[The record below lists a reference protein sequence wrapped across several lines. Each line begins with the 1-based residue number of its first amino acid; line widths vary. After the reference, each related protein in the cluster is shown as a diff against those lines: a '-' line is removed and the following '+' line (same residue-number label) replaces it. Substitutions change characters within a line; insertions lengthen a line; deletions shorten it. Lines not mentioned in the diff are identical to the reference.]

1 MRASLQAPLLLG
13 HGHFVGGREGLVDD
27 GDLRRVDRHLG
38 GEAVAARFSAL
49 EAKPVEV
56 AEVRVD
62 AVDRVDFGRGVV
74 TVSWDPPTEATGDA
88 SIEVQT
94 QGERAELRASIG
106 SVGERTHRSW
116 IRGAGTPSFGLFG
129 SGGVTSI
136 GAANLGA
143 IAEVSL
149 PMKSTPFELLLEV
162 GATRMFAAA
171 ELAPNGS
178 LGRRERASANTLS
191 AELGLRGTSSMSSS
205 FDVHAALLAG
215 IQQTWVSAF
224 SSGTPATSRSDSQ
237 LGLRASAAAGASFRA
252 GPGRFL
258 LQVETSIVPFGT
270 AGLEAP
276 LGAVALQAG
285 YVVMSR

>member
-1 MRASLQAPLLLG
+1 
-13 HGHFVGGREGLVDD
+13 
-27 GDLRRVDRHLG
+27 
-38 GEAVAARFSAL
+38 
-49 EAKPVEV
+49 
-56 AEVRVD
+56 
-62 AVDRVDFGRGVV
+62 
-74 TVSWDPPTEATGDA
+74 
-88 SIEVQT
+88 
-94 QGERAELRASIG
+94 
-106 SVGERTHRSW
+106 
-116 IRGAGTPSFGLFG
+116 
-129 SGGVTSI
+129 
-136 GAANLGA
+136 
-143 IAEVSL
+143 
-149 PMKSTPFELLLEV
+149 
-162 GATRMFAAA
+162 
-171 ELAPNGS
+171 
-178 LGRRERASANTLS
+178 
-191 AELGLRGTSSMSSS
+191 MSSS